1 MWLISNSKTYTLK
14 TLNIAGKS
22 IAIKL
27 KVGVSGGKAF
37 CKLIIG
43 GASFGKDGITAEYS
57 KSFGTGKITIFSF
70 AFPAMPAVSVGL
82 TGKAS
87 LKLTIKFASKAKT
100 KLNFSLTGSVTADA
114 YVKAGW
120 DAAVSITAGA
130 SGTLVSA
137 TISAGVSKSG
147 ISYSKSLSGGKI
159 VAYVKGKALKTF
171 ELFKYER
178 TIFKGW

>member
-1 MWLISNSKTYTLK
+1 M
-14 TLNIAGKS
+14 
-22 IAIKL
+22 
-27 KVGVSGGKAF
+27 
-37 CKLIIG
+37 
-43 GASFGKDGITAEYS
+43 
-57 KSFGTGKITIFSF
+57 
-70 AFPAMPAVSVGL
+70 
-82 TGKAS
+82 
-87 LKLTIKFASKAKT
+87 
-100 KLNFSLTGSVTADA
+100 TGSVTADA

-147 ISYSKSLSGGKI
+147 ISYSKSLSWGKI